1 MTPAEAE
8 DAAGGD
14 LASESAASST
24 STRATSS
31 TAASRH
37 SDHHRRA
44 PQRAAGPSSPYA
56 PARRSLA
63 SSASHDRLHGTLIK
77 CKSLAPGELLW
88 RARGSSQEVTFPIP
102 REDNASSKRFLGL
115 DHAQT
120 SAAVRARRRLT
131 HHGIGHRSAP
141 VLAISAIRDLH
152 ERVPLDERGHQ
163 LRPMHRWRFT
173 YGRTLTVLHD
183 TEKAR
188 VMGTRHRPGTFV
200 FVQPPPTVGSS
211 PKGSRPSS
219 PGIPGTPRE
228 NERGEHVREEEEEE
242 DGEQQEEET
251 PPPRLVPSWSTDVST
266 TSTAN
271 PSRRASSEQQQAD
284 PPGVPP
290 LVAGAV
296 RAAVRRALSPER
308 FLPADNAVHSEGPAA
323 ARSAEHQADG
333 SFSSAE
339 ALSHVSPLPTRPA
352 ARSHAPAVTPPTA
365 PLGMGSGGACGNGD
379 GGDADGDAG
388 RLGATLSASV
398 SDGDLAR
405 SVMKGL
411 HLPKS
416 LSAKLLG
423 GSGSPAVAGVGM
435 AAAKA
440 GGSATIAM
448 RSSAPAMASSSLL
461 PEGYETYTSRW
472 AAARM
477 HMNELGL
484 MRSPHPFS
492 PAHA

>member
-1 MTPAEAE
+1 
-8 DAAGGD
+8 
-14 LASESAASST
+14 
-24 STRATSS
+24 
-31 TAASRH
+31 
-37 SDHHRRA
+37 
-44 PQRAAGPSSPYA
+44 
-56 PARRSLA
+56 
-63 SSASHDRLHGTLIK
+63 
-77 CKSLAPGELLW
+77 
-88 RARGSSQEVTFPIP
+88 
-102 REDNASSKRFLGL
+102 
-115 DHAQT
+115 
-120 SAAVRARRRLT
+120 
-131 HHGIGHRSAP
+131 
-141 VLAISAIRDLH
+141 
-152 ERVPLDERGHQ
+152 
-163 LRPMHRWRFT
+163 
-173 YGRTLTVLHD
+173 
-183 TEKAR
+183 
-188 VMGTRHRPGTFV
+188 MGTRHRPGTFV

-228 NERGEHVREEEEEE
+228 NERGEHVREEEEE

-251 PPPRLVPSWSTDVST
+251 PSPRLVPSWSTDVST

-365 PLGMGSGGACGNGD
+365 PLGMDSGGACGNGD
-379 GGDADGDAG
+379 GCDADGDAG

-440 GGSATIAM
+440 GGSTTIAM

-484 MRSPHPFS
+484 MRSPHPLS